1 MGLDD
6 GSKTGSV
13 SAMELGALSIGGT
26 DNTTLYEAIDETLG
40 TRMHELQGSSPSV
53 VSLGMAKG
61 EDEDSVG
68 EVVLHSPARLLLKS
82 AGSSPCN
89 LVGLL
94 QSKYSKPMPTPSLQ
108 DVHVRMDGANLTISG
123 TVDPNELFQ
132 KVEDFRREM
141 MQALQHTSILEWQWP
156 YVPIDLGLYPA
167 QIRRSPSGDWRDRG
181 GTRRVSC
188 YGCWGKSKP

>member
-6 GSKTGSV
+6 GDKIGSG
-13 SAMELGALSIGGT
+13 SAMELGAFSIGGT
-26 DNTTLYEAIDETLG
+26 DNTTVYEAMDETLG
-40 TRMHELQGSSPSV
+40 TRMHELKGSSPSV

-68 EVVLHSPARLLLKS
+68 EVELHSPAELLPES
-82 AGSSPCN
+82 TGSSPCN

-141 MQALQHTSILEWQWP
+141 MQALQHTWILGWQWP
-156 YVPIDLGLYPA
+156 HVPIDPELYPA
-167 QIRRSPSGDWRDRG
+167 QI
-181 GTRRVSC
+181 
-188 YGCWGKSKP
+188 